1 VHDIVDLRSDT
12 LTLPTPE
19 MRDAMAHA
27 EVGDDVWEEDP
38 TVKRLEAL
46 AAERLGKAAGL
57 FVTSGTMG
65 NLISVVSQTQAGQE
79 VVLDLDSHIFN
90 NEVAGAAVV
99 GSVQMRPVETVRGFL
114 TPDQVREALRP
125 ANIHIPPTG
134 LVCIEN
140 THNRHGGTCCTPEEI
155 SAVAAVAH
163 GAGVSV
169 HLDGARLFNAAVALK
184 RPARDFVRDVDSVTF
199 CVSKGL
205 GAPVGSVICG
215 SSEVIARARR
225 VRKMLGGGMRQ
236 AGIIAAAGIVALER
250 MVDRLAD
257 DHANARALAEGLAR
271 LPGLSVDLASVQTNI
286 VIFRVERGGTAAS
299 AAAAATA
306 ELVAGCAARK
316 VKIHAIGPTSIRC
329 VTHKDVDAEDISRTL
344 EAFAEITRK
353 W

>member
-1 VHDIVDLRSDT
+1 MHDIADLRSDT

-19 MRDAMAHA
+19 MRDAMARA
-27 EVGDDVWEEDP
+27 QVGDDVWEEDP
-38 TVKRLEAL
+38 TIKRLEAL

-57 FVTSGTMG
+57 FVASGTMG
-65 NLISVVSQTQAGQE
+65 NLISVVSQTQTGQE

-99 GSVQMRPVETVRGFL
+99 GNLQMRPVKTARGFL

-125 ANIHIPPTG
+125 ANIHVPPTG

-155 SAVAAVAH
+155 GAVAAVAH
-163 GAGVSV
+163 DASIPV
-169 HLDGARLFNAAVALK
+169 HLDGARLFNAAIALQ

-215 SSEVIARARR
+215 SAELIDKARR

-250 MVDRLAD
+250 MVDRLAE
-257 DHANARALAEGLAR
+257 DHANARALAEGLAK

-286 VIFRVERGGTAAS
+286 VIFRVQRGAHRGGIGGRHGR
-299 AAAAATA
+299 
-306 ELVAGCAARK
+306 AGRGMRRSQGEDPRDRAGLDSVRDSQGHRRGGHRPYARCLRGN
-316 VKIHAIGPTSIRC
+316 HT
-329 VTHKDVDAEDISRTL
+329 
-344 EAFAEITRK
+344 
-353 W
+353 

>member
-1 VHDIVDLRSDT
+1 MHDIVDLRSDT

-19 MRDAMAHA
+19 MRDAMARA
-27 EVGDDVWEEDP
+27 QVGDDVWEEDP

-57 FVTSGTMG
+57 FVASGTMG
-65 NLISVVSQTQAGQE
+65 NLISVISQTQTGQE

-99 GSVQMRPVETVRGFL
+99 GSLQMRPVKTARGFL
-114 TPDQVREALRP
+114 TPDQVRAALRP
-125 ANIHIPPTG
+125 ANIHVPPTG

-155 SAVAAVAH
+155 SAIAAVAH
-163 GAGVSV
+163 EASV
-169 HLDGARLFNAAVALK
+169 PVHMDGARLFNAAIALK

-205 GAPVGSVICG
+205 AAPVGSVICG
-215 SSEVIARARR
+215 SGELIGKARR

-236 AGIIAAAGIVALER
+236 AGVIAAAGVVALEK
-250 MVDRLAD
+250 MVDRLAE
-257 DHANARALAEGLAR
+257 DHANARALAEGLAK
-271 LPGLSVDLASVQTNI
+271 LPGLSVDLVSVQTNI
-286 VIFRVERGGTAAS
+286 VIFRVERGGAESS
-299 AAAAATA
+299 AAATS
-306 ELVAGCAARK
+306 ELVAGCGARK
-316 VKIHAIGPTSIRC
+316 VKIHAIGPTEIRC
-329 VTHKDVDAEDISRTL
+329 VTHKDIDAEDIGRTL

-353 W
+353 R

>member
-19 MRDAMAHA
+19 MRDAMARA

-38 TVKRLEAL
+38 TVKRFEAM

-65 NLISVVSQTQAGQE
+65 NLVSVVSQAQAGQE

-90 NEVAGAAVV
+90 NEVAGASVV
-99 GSVQMRPVETVRGFL
+99 GNVQMRPVKTARGFL

-125 ANIHIPPTG
+125 ANIHNPPTG

-163 GAGVSV
+163 GAGVPV

-184 RPARDFVRDVDSVTF
+184 RSARDFVRDVDSVTF

-205 GAPVGSVICG
+205 AAPVGSVICG
-215 SSEVIARARR
+215 SREVVARARR

-236 AGIIAAAGIVALER
+236 AGVIAAAGLVALER
-250 MVDRLAD
+250 MVDRLAE
-257 DHANARALAEGLAR
+257 DHTNARVLAEGVAR

-286 VIFRVERGGTAAS
+286 VIFGVERGAAAAS
-299 AAAAATA
+299 AAATA
-306 ELVAGCAARK
+306 ELVAGAR
-316 VKIHAIGPTSIRC
+316 
-329 VTHKDVDAEDISRTL
+329 
-344 EAFAEITRK
+344 
-353 W
+353 

>member
-19 MRDAMAHA
+19 MRDAMARA

-38 TVKRLEAL
+38 TVKRFEAL

-57 FVTSGTMG
+57 FVSSGTMG
-65 NLISVVSQTQAGQE
+65 NLISVVSQTRTGQE

-90 NEVAGAAVV
+90 NEVAGAAVI
-99 GSVQMRPVETVRGFL
+99 GSVQMRPVQTARGFL

-125 ANIHIPPTG
+125 ENIHIPPTG

-155 SAVAAVAH
+155 GAVAAVAH
-163 GAGVSV
+163 GAGVPV

-184 RPARDFVRDVDSVTF
+184 RPARDLVRDVDSVTF

-205 GAPVGSVICG
+205 AAPVGSVICG
-215 SSEVIARARR
+215 GAELIAKARR
-225 VRKMLGGGMRQ
+225 IRKMLGGGMRQ

-250 MVDRLAD
+250 MIDRLAD

-271 LPGLSVDLASVQTNI
+271 RPGLSVDLASVQTNI
-286 VIFRVERGGTAAS
+286 VIFQVERGTANAS
-299 AAAAATA
+299 AAATA

-316 VKIHAIGPTSIRC
+316 VKIHAIGPASIRC
-329 VTHKDVDAEDISRTL
+329 VTHKDVDAEDIGRTL
-344 EAFAEITRK
+344 DAFAEITRK